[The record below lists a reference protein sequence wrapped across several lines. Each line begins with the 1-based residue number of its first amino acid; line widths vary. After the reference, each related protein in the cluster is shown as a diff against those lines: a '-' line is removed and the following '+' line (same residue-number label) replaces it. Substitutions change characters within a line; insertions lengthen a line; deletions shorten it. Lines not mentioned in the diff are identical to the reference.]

1 MRLISAHILGYGRL
15 ADAAINL
22 DSKVVAVVGPNE
34 AGKTTLLNALAH
46 VSDENALQAVERSRG
61 STQVTDSTQFIEVK
75 FMLDDADREALAHLD
90 LNDPTETMT
99 ASRKAGGG
107 TVMVGLVP
115 GPRKSTKALRV
126 PSTAFSKKL
135 GTVKIGNHL
144 SPDTV
149 WTDPS
154 SDAVRDFAAEAASF
168 LSDARSRVD
177 GQQVG
182 RTDDE
187 LAIQASALLQ
197 ALGATKA
204 ADELATQLRAMKEW
218 FELPDPAPLARNI
231 LWGRTPQFLLFGEMD
246 RTLLSAYTLTEELRS
261 TPPAGLA
268 NLSRMAGLDLNEVA
282 SFAETGDVARLDSA
296 VNRANQRLRG
306 QFADAWKQSNLS
318 VQFKAEGL
326 LLRVNIVENDLDVTP
341 FDERSAGLKMF
352 VALVAFLAV
361 VETSSPPILL
371 IDEAENHLHIDAQ
384 ADLVGMFMTQDKA
397 AKVIYTTHSPG
408 CLPPDLGVGV
418 RTVVPRK
425 SGEQISD
432 IRNSFWTSGAGFS
445 PLMLAM
451 GAAAAAFT
459 PARFAVLAEGASDMI
474 LLPSLL
480 RHVTDREQLD
490 FQVAPGLSEVPKDF
504 YPQLDTEAAKV
515 IYLVDGDVGG
525 LKLKTDLVKSGV
537 PEGRILVLPAPGIE
551 NTLPKETY
559 SRAVSA
565 LLAECNVGVEVPK
578 LPSLPDSSTGSWA
591 KKYSAWA
598 ASNGLSMPSK
608 VAVANWIVEHDE
620 AKTADSYRTSLATL
634 HEELLTAFSLPV
646 KASGQ

>member
-15 ADAAINL
+15 ADASINL
-22 DSKVVAVVGPNE
+22 DSKVIAVVGPNE

-46 VSDENALQAVERSRG
+46 VSDETALQALDRARG
-61 STQVTDSTQFIEVK
+61 STNVTDATQFIEVK
-75 FMLDDADREALAHLD
+75 FVLDDADRGALAHLD
-90 LNDPTETMT
+90 LDKRTETMT
-99 ASRKAGGG
+99 VSRRAGGG
-107 TVMVGLVP
+107 TVMVGLTP
-115 GPRKSTKALRV
+115 TPRKATGTLRA
-126 PSTAFSKKL
+126 PPTAFSKKL
-135 GTVKIGNHL
+135 ATVKIGNHL
-144 SPDTV
+144 SPDTA
-149 WTDPS
+149 WTDPA
-154 SDAVRDFAAEAASF
+154 SDGARDFEAEMALF
-168 LSDARSRVD
+168 LADTRARVD

-182 RTDDE
+182 RTDEE
-187 LAIQASALLQ
+187 LAIQADALLQ
-197 ALGATKA
+197 ALGETKA
-204 ADELATQLRAMKEW
+204 ADELTTQLEAMKEW

-231 LWGRTPQFLLFGEMD
+231 LWDRTPHFLLFGEID

-268 NLSRMAGLDLNEVA
+268 NLSRMAGVDLKEVA
-282 SFAETGDVARLDSA
+282 GFAETGDIARLDSA

-306 QFADAWKQSNLS
+306 LFADAWKQSNLS

-326 LLRVNIVENDLDVTP
+326 LLRVNILENDLDVTP

-459 PARFAVLAEGASDMI
+459 PARFAVLAEGASEMI

-480 RHVTDREQLD
+480 RYATGREQLD

-504 YPQLDTEAAKV
+504 YPQLDMEAAKV
-515 IYLVDGDVGG
+515 IYLVDGDTGG
-525 LKLKTDLVKSGV
+525 TKLKTDLVKSGV
-537 PEGRILVLPAPGIE
+537 PEGRVITLPAPGIE
-551 NTLPKETY
+551 NTLPKDTY

-565 LLAECNVGVEVPK
+565 LLTECNIGIELPK
-578 LPSLPDSSTGSWA
+578 LPSLPDSKTGSWA
-591 KKYSAWA
+591 KKYGAWA
-598 ASNGLSMPSK
+598 VSNGLNMPSK
-608 VAVANWIVEHDE
+608 VAVANWIIEHD
-620 AKTADSYRTSLATL
+620 AAQTADAYGAPLANL
-634 HEELLTAFSLPV
+634 HQELLVAFGL
-646 KASGQ
+646 AS